1 MSKRLRN
8 LHGESSKARFD
19 QKRPLM
25 AHADTAGA
33 ADPRSTDSR
42 TAGYVL
48 RVCTSQTPPIT
59 PARGSLSLTFHSS
72 SASKAARRFGND
84 LYARA
89 LIMVFAV
96 AFLFSGTLAVVSS
109 ANNMATAAEDQ
120 AVTYVDRAWN
130 ASSAQVESSN
140 GTRTSGNYT
149 LVTSRSAE

>member
-42 TAGYVL
+42 TGVYVL

-59 PARGSLSLTFHSS
+59 PARGSLSLTLSTPHPPPKPP
-72 SASKAARRFGND
+72 AGLETTCMRGH
-84 LYARA
+84 
-89 LIMVFAV
+89 
-96 AFLFSGTLAVVSS
+96 
-109 ANNMATAAEDQ
+109 
-120 AVTYVDRAWN
+120 
-130 ASSAQVESSN
+130 
-140 GTRTSGNYT
+140 
-149 LVTSRSAE
+149 